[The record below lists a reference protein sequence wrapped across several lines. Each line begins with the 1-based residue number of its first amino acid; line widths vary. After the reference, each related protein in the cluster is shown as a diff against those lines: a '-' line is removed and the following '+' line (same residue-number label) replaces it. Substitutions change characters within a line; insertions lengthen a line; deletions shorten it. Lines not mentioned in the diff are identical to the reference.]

1 MFTLVNRQSGFLQ
14 QLLSRDANELR
25 LVLIGK
31 TGDGKSATGN
41 QIFGQKVFK
50 STACAG
56 SVTPKCSEQSC
67 SIDGRNIMIVDTPG
81 LFDTSIENDEIKNE
95 ILKFIAIT
103 SPGPHVFL
111 LTIAAGRYT
120 EESNKTHEYVKK
132 LLGNEADKHTIIV
145 FTRKDDLENDDI
157 TVNEFIENVPD
168 GLRNLLDNVGRRYV
182 FVNNRL
188 PLRADSLERLEQIKE
203 LISKVEDLVQTNH
216 GSVYSSQVYASSE
229 RALKTKTKQ
238 KDERVHNDCVK
249 EAEAVHN
256 GVKERVRK
264 LERVK
269 STKSAG
275 DLTLHRLEQELHLAV
290 EEGKQE
296 VKKIQEKCKEG
307 LQKNRDELRKNIML
321 DKVSVKEPWFTSKV
335 KPLKRLF

>member
-1 MFTLVNRQSGFLQ
+1 M
-14 QLLSRDANELR
+14 LSKDSNELR

-31 TGDGKSATGN
+31 TGEGKSATGN
-41 QIFGQKVFK
+41 QILGQKLFK

-56 SVTPKCSEQSC
+56 SVTPKCSEESC
-67 SIDGRNIMIVDTPG
+67 SIDGHNVMVVDTPG
-81 LFDTSIENDEIKNE
+81 LFDTSKQNDKIKEE

-120 EESNKTHEYVKK
+120 EESKKTYEYVKK

-157 TVNEFIENVPD
+157 TINEFIENVPE
-168 GLRNLLDNVGRRYV
+168 GLRNLLDNVGCRYV

-188 PLRADSLERLEQIKE
+188 RADSSEGSEQVRE
-203 LISKVEDLVQTNH
+203 LITAVKALVQANH
-216 GSVYSSQVYASSE
+216 GSVYSSQIYSSSE
-229 RALKTKTKQ
+229 KALKAQTKQ
-238 KDERVHNDCVK
+238 KDERVHNDRVK

-269 STKSAG
+269 SAQNAG
-275 DLTLHRLEQELHLAV
+275 DLTLQRLEEELHLAV

-296 VKKIQEKCKEG
+296 VQKIQEKCKEDIK
-307 LQKNRDELRKNIML
+307 KNRDELRKNIMA

-335 KPLKRLF
+335 KPFKRLF